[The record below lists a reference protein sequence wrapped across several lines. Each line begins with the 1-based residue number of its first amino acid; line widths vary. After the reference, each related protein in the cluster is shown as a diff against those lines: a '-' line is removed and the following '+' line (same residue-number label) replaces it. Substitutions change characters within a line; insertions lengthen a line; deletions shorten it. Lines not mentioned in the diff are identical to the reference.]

1 MTAPDEEISPQSE
14 AESRPRRLFF
24 ARLAAA
30 VRRQDWFVVALEVA
44 IVVLGVIIGFQVTS
58 WGQARSDAV
67 KEQTYLRQLAADLHE
82 TLRLIDE
89 VDSLNARGDRGTA
102 NSIRMFYLPETPP
115 ADSVIDWHVRST
127 WMDIVTPLLGTAE
140 ALISSGDLG
149 LIRNDSLRAAI
160 TAYVTRSH
168 QLIDDQAL
176 HHAEWRR
183 SANDMMVR
191 MGYHQHL
198 DWYLARDS
206 SWVDFNMFPGVV
218 GPRRDPFVLDVADLL
233 QDREAQTVINRIL
246 QSRLATQRNRRAV
259 ESATEGL
266 LERVERALSE

>member
-1 MTAPDEEISPQSE
+1 MSKTEASAPLPVPP
-14 AESRPRRLFF
+14 PRGTRTFLG
-24 ARLAAA
+24 RLAGAL
-30 VRRQDWFVVALEVA
+30 RRQDWFAVALEVL
-44 IVVLGVIIGFQVTS
+44 IVVLGVVIAFQVTG
-58 WGQARSDAV
+58 WGQARSDAA

-82 TLRLIDE
+82 TLRLVDE
-89 VDSLNARGDRGTA
+89 VDSLNARGDRATA

-127 WMDIVTPLLGTAE
+127 WMDIVTPLLGTVE

-149 LIRNDSLRAAI
+149 LIRDDSLRAAI

-183 SANDMMVR
+183 SANDMMTR

-206 SWVDFNMFPGVV
+206 SWVDFSMFPGVV
-218 GPRRDPFVLDVADLL
+218 GPRRDPFALDVDDLL
-233 QDREAQTVINRIL
+233 QDREAQTLINRML
-246 QSRLATQRNRRAV
+246 QSRLATDRNRRMVRSTTDELWAQV
-259 ESATEGL
+259 ET
-266 LERVERALSE
+266 ALRE